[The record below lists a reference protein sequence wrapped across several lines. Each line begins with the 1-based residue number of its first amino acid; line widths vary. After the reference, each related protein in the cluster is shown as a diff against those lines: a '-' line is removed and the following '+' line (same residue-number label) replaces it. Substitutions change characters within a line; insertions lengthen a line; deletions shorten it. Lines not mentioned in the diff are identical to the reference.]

1 MTGLLSLLERLFE
14 TPPTSLDQVLSRS
27 ADVIGQS
34 LGAEKVDA
42 FLHDAAS
49 NTLVAIGT
57 THTELAQLQRSLGL
71 DRMAIANGDP
81 MALVFET
88 GEPYLEGHVER
99 DERQPRGIVEAMGI
113 RSMLAVP
120 LHVDGSLR
128 GVISLASRRE
138 EAFSTEDLSLLK
150 MVSIW
155 VGNLVHR
162 SELMVAHA
170 AHAREQG
177 RRAVAEELITVLAHD
192 LRNLL
197 NPIVGR
203 LTLLFERA
211 SADQREQDARDTKR
225 ALGGLMRLNELMSD
239 LLDVARIEQGLLS
252 LTHERVDIVAL
263 LRSVAES
270 LALPEVDITVESY
283 ADSLPILADRTRL
296 SQAFENVLANATKHS
311 PRGLPVRVEIEPVRL
326 QARPAVRVTI
336 SDDGPGIAPELLP
349 RIFDRY
355 VAGASSTG
363 LGLGLYLARATLSAH
378 GGSISMR
385 SREPQGTRC
394 ELVLPLSES

>member
-1 MTGLLSLLERLFE
+1 MTEPLSLLERLFE
-14 TPPTSLDQVLSRS
+14 IAPTSLDQVLSRS

-42 FLHDAAS
+42 FLHDASS

-57 THTELAQLQRSLGL
+57 SHSELAQLQRSLGL
-71 DRMAIANGDP
+71 DRLAIANGDP
-81 MALVFET
+81 TAVVFET

-99 DERQPRGIVEAMGI
+99 DERHPRGVVEAMGV

-120 LHVDGSLR
+120 LHVDGCLR
-128 GVISLASRRE
+128 GVLSLASRRE
-138 EAFSTEDLSLLK
+138 KAFGSEDLSLMK
-150 MVSIW
+150 VVSVW

-162 SELMVAHA
+162 SELMVAQA

-211 SADQREQDARDTKR
+211 SAEEREQDARDTKR
-225 ALGGLMRLNELMSD
+225 ALGGLTRLNELMSD

-252 LTHERVDIVAL
+252 LTPERVDLVEL
-263 LRSVAES
+263 VRSVADT
-270 LALPEVDITVESY
+270 LALPEVDITVDSY
-283 ADSLPILADRTRL
+283 ADSLPIVADRTRL

-311 PRGLPVRVEIEPVRL
+311 PRGLPVQVEIEPARI
-326 QARPAVRVTI
+326 QTRPAVRVTI
-336 SDDGPGIAPELLP
+336 SDDGPGIAPDLLP
-349 RIFDRY
+349 RIFDPY

-385 SREPQGTRC
+385 AREPQGTRC
-394 ELVLPLSES
+394 ELVLPLSGS